1 MRNVIVKPDGRVYI
15 EFEKTDG
22 TNKLVDAIVV
32 SPAQYAA
39 WTEADID
46 AIIEKRW
53 ENYLIAI
60 TPPPE
65 PVPPEG
71 FEFER
76 DEYGNIVRDE
86 NGEPVLVAGEV
97 TDVEFTEGEE

>member
-1 MRNVIVKPDGRVYI
+1 MPFTATPKDDGRVHI

-32 SPAQYAA
+32 GPAQYAA
-39 WTEADID
+39 WTEADIE
-46 AIIEKRW
+46 AIIEQRW
-53 ENYLIAI
+53 QEYLVAI

-65 PVPPEG
+65 EVTE
-71 FEFER
+71 
-76 DEYGNIVRDE
+76 
-86 NGEPVLVAGEV
+86 EV

>member
-1 MRNVIVKPDGRVYI
+1 MVTVKNLPDGRVHI

-60 TPPPE
+60 TPVEPE
-65 PVPPEG
+65 E
-71 FEFER
+71 
-76 DEYGNIVRDE
+76 
-86 NGEPVLVAGEV
+86 EV
-97 TDVEFTEGEE
+97 EEEEVEGEDNA

>member
-1 MRNVIVKPDGRVYI
+1 MKTIKTLDDGRVHI

-32 SPAQYAA
+32 GPAQYAS

-53 ENYLIAI
+53 QDYLIAI
-60 TPPPE
+60 TPVEPE
-65 PVPPEG
+65 EVT
-71 FEFER
+71 
-76 DEYGNIVRDE
+76 DEVTE
-86 NGEPVLVAGEV
+86 VTEEV
-97 TDVEFTEGEE
+97 TDVVEGEE

>member
-1 MRNVIVKPDGRVYI
+1 MSYTATTKDGRVHI
-15 EFEKTDG
+15 EFERTDG
-22 TNKLVDAIVV
+22 VNKLVDAIVV
-32 SPAQYAA
+32 GPAQYAA
-39 WTEADID
+39 WTEDDIN
-46 AIIEKRW
+46 AIIEQRW
-53 ENYLIAI
+53 QDYLVAI

-76 DEYGNIVRDE
+76 DEYGNIVYDE
-86 NGEPVLVAGEV
+86 NGEPVLVASEV